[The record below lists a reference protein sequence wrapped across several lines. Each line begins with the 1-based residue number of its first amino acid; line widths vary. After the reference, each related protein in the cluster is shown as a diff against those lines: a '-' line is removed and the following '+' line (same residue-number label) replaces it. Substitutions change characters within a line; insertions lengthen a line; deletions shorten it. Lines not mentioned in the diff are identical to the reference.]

1 MKDTSWGYYS
11 TGSMDEWTK
20 CAPPPHPSWGPRCLA
35 HLRWNPH
42 KLRRF
47 WGGTSGQ
54 CWICCLCRCGNQEIY
69 RRLRLVPR
77 VMRNVA
83 EVKTETAMLGHKMS
97 FPVYISAAAKG
108 GLAHADAEEALC
120 RAAFA
125 RQTIQMCPHMATK
138 TLDQMAAA
146 RARATPLRPLAC
158 MVCCLQFVRGS
169 VPIPF
174 QGGETSPA
182 LPRIVV

>member
-1 MKDTSWGYYS
+1 MRVTHIHMFVQFGQLVASDRLRCSGNTFQNLSTSCAGAQIVQFVLGRGIEKDVQRLVRG
-11 TGSMDEWTK
+11 
-20 CAPPPHPSWGPRCLA
+20 
-35 HLRWNPH
+35 
-42 KLRRF
+42 
-47 WGGTSGQ
+47 
-54 CWICCLCRCGNQEIY
+54 CRCGNQEIY

-83 EVKTETAMLGHKMS
+83 EVQTETAMLGHKMS

-138 TLDQMAAA
+138 TLEQMAAA
-146 RARATPLRPLAC
+146 RARAALLLQCTSGRSAC
-158 MVCCLQFVRGS
+158 ACAEVEFVEIFFQS
-169 VPIPF
+169 V
-174 QGGETSPA
+174 TSKQ
-182 LPRIVV
+182 